1 MKAESEFMTDETI
14 KGICCLIYLEG
25 NVIERFNST
34 YFKRYKIWFVI
45 LSTMM
50 LAHHAEMALSS
61 W

>member
-1 MKAESEFMTDETI
+1 MKVESEFMIDEII

-25 NVIERFNST
+25 NVIERFNLI

-45 LSTMM
+45 LFIMM
-50 LAHHAEMALSS
+50 LVYYVEMVLSF